1 MQKVITVTTH
11 TNIIDK
17 DDKFTEKEYPQLNT
31 FLEDGYKVKEVIPVI
46 LNSTTAYMY
55 SLTFILEKQTKYG
68 TLWIS

>member
-17 DDKFTEKEYPQLNT
+17 DDKFTEKEYPTLNKY
-31 FLEDGYKVKEVIPVI
+31 LEEGYKVVQVTPIV

-55 SLTFILEKQTKYG
+55 SLTFLLEK
-68 TLWIS
+68 

>member
-17 DDKFTEKEYPQLNT
+17 DAKFTEKEYSTLDKYLQ
-31 FLEDGYKVKEVIPVI
+31 DGYKVIQVVPVT

-55 SLTFILEKQTKYG
+55 SLTFVLEKK
-68 TLWIS
+68 